1 MKALLTV
8 DLIHYFGAVM
18 TESHWGD
25 NLARNLRGDS
35 GKEPENPL
43 PSFAELTGIFA
54 QLQENIYKVIVGK
67 ENVVSLVLAAL
78 VSRGHVLLQDI
89 PGVGKT
95 TLAKSIARSISA
107 DYARIQFTPDL
118 LPSDITGST
127 IYSPKEERFF
137 WSPGPLFANI
147 VLADEINRTSPRTQ
161 AALLEAM
168 EEQQVT
174 VDRTTHP
181 LPNPFF
187 VIATQNPYEVH
198 GTFPL
203 PEGQTDRFLVSLSI
217 GLPDRSSEHQ
227 LVRDQLVRHPLDQ
240 LKPVVDAAQIVDLQA
255 AVREIKVA
263 DSILNYALN
272 IVDATRNHADIS
284 LGASP
289 RASVALVHTCQ
300 GLAFAQG
307 RSYVIP
313 DDMQKAAVPVLAHR
327 IALKRRSSLRGED
340 AAGIIDSIV
349 ASRRVPV

>member
-1 MKALLTV
+1 MCCWKISPA
-8 DLIHYFGAVM
+8 
-18 TESHWGD
+18 S
-25 NLARNLRGDS
+25 ARRLWPRAS
-35 GKEPENPL
+35 PA
-43 PSFAELTGIFA
+43 PSRRAT
-54 QLQENIYKVIVGK
+54 
-67 ENVVSLVLAAL
+67 
-78 VSRGHVLLQDI
+78 
-89 PGVGKT
+89 
-95 TLAKSIARSISA
+95 
-107 DYARIQFTPDL
+107 ARIQFTPDL

-127 IYSPKEERFF
+127 IYSPKDERFY

-181 LPNPFF
+181 LPDPFF

-203 PEGQTDRFLVSLSI
+203 PEGQTDRFLVSLSL
-217 GLPDRSSEHQ
+217 GLPDRKSEQQ
-227 LVRDQLVRHPLDQ
+227 LVRDQLGAPSPGKAGSRSSTQPRFVE
-240 LKPVVDAAQIVDLQA
+240 LQA

-263 DSILNYALN
+263 DSILGYALD
-272 IVDATRNHADIS
+272 IVEATRNHADIS

-300 GLAFAQG
+300 GLAFAEG

-313 DDMQKAAVPVLAHR
+313 DDVQKRAAPVLAHR
-327 IALKRRSSLRGED
+327 IVLKRRSSLRGED
-340 AAGIIDSIV
+340 AAGIISGIV

>member
-1 MKALLTV
+1 MK
-8 DLIHYFGAVM
+8 
-18 TESHWGD
+18 ENQWGD
-25 NLARNLRGDS
+25 NLARDLRA
-35 GKEPENPL
+35 ETQPEADNPL
-43 PSFAELTGIFA
+43 RSFVELTGIFA
-54 QLQENIYKVIVGK
+54 RLQENIGRVIIGK
-67 ENVVSLVLAAL
+67 NDVITLVLAAL
-78 VSRGHVLLQDI
+78 VSKGHVLLEDI

-107 DYARIQFTPDL
+107 SYARVQFTPDL

-127 IYSPKEERFF
+127 IYSPKEERFY

-168 EEQQVT
+168 EENQVT
-174 VDRTTHP
+174 VDRATHP
-181 LPNPFF
+181 LPEPFF

-203 PEGQTDRFLVSLSI
+203 PEGQTDRFLISLSL

-227 LVRDQLVRHPLDQ
+227 LVREQLVRHPLEK
-240 LKPVVDAAQIVDLQA
+240 LEPVVDAGQIIELQSA
-255 AVREIKVA
+255 AREIKVA
-263 DSILNYALN
+263 DSILNYVLD
-272 IVDATRNHADIS
+272 IIDATRNHADVS

-289 RASVALVHTCQ
+289 RATVALVHTCQ
-300 GLAFAQG
+300 GLAFSEG

-313 DDMQKAAVPVLAHR
+313 DDVQKAVVPVLTHR
-327 IALKRRSSLRGED
+327 IVLKRRSSLKGED
-340 AAGIIDSIV
+340 ATGIISDIV

>member
-1 MKALLTV
+1 MEA
-8 DLIHYFGAVM
+8 D
-18 TESHWGD
+18 
-25 NLARNLRGDS
+25 
-35 GKEPENPL
+35 NPL
-43 PSFAELTGIFA
+43 RSFAELTRIFA
-54 QLQENIYKVIVGK
+54 RLHANIASIIVGK
-67 ENVVSLVLAAL
+67 EDVVTLVLAAL
-78 VSRGHVLLQDI
+78 VSRGHVLLEDI

-95 TLAKSIARSISA
+95 TLAKSIARSIAAS
-107 DYARIQFTPDL
+107 YSRIQFTPDL

-127 IYSPKEERFF
+127 VYSPKEERFF

-168 EEQQVT
+168 EENQVT

-181 LPNPFF
+181 LPDPFF

-203 PEGQTDRFLVSLSI
+203 PEGQTDRFLISLSM
-217 GLPDRSSEHQ
+217 GLPDRKSEQ
-227 LVRDQLVRHPLDQ
+227 RLVREQLVRHPLEK
-240 LKPVVDAAQIVDLQA
+240 LEPVVDASQIVALQN

-263 DSILNYALN
+263 ESVLGYILD
-272 IVDATRNHADIS
+272 IIDATRNHAEIS
-284 LGASP
+284 VGASP

-313 DDMQKAAVPVLAHR
+313 DDVQHAVVPVLAHR
-327 IALKRRSSLRGED
+327 VVLKRRSSLRGDD
-340 AAGIIDSIV
+340 AAGILNGIV

>member
-1 MKALLTV
+1 MKEKL
-8 DLIHYFGAVM
+8 
-18 TESHWGD
+18 WGD
-25 NLARNLRGDS
+25 NLARNLRDES
-35 GKEPENPL
+35 QSSAENRRH
-43 PSFAELTGIFA
+43 SFAELTSIFA
-54 QLQENIYKVIVGK
+54 RFHDNIGEVIVGK
-67 ENVVSLVLAAL
+67 NDVVTLVLAAL
-78 VSRGHVLLQDI
+78 MSKGHVLLEDV

-107 DYARIQFTPDL
+107 SYARIQFTPDL

-127 IYSPKEERFF
+127 IYSPKEESFY

-168 EEQQVT
+168 EENQVT
-174 VDRTTHP
+174 IDRVTHP
-181 LPNPFF
+181 LPEPFF

-203 PEGQTDRFLVSLSI
+203 PEGQTDRFLISLSI
-217 GLPDRSSEHQ
+217 GLPDRAGEHRI
-227 LVRDQLVRHPLDQ
+227 VREQLVRHPLEN
-240 LKPVVDAAQIVDLQA
+240 LRPVVDARQIVELQA

-263 DSILNYALN
+263 DSILNYVLD
-272 IVDATRNHADIS
+272 IVAATRNHVDIS

-289 RASVALVHTCQ
+289 RATVALIHACQ

-313 DDMQKAAVPVLAHR
+313 DDVQCAAAPVLAHR
-327 IALKRRSSLRGED
+327 IVLQRRSSLKRDD
-340 AAGIIDSIV
+340 AAAIIAGIV